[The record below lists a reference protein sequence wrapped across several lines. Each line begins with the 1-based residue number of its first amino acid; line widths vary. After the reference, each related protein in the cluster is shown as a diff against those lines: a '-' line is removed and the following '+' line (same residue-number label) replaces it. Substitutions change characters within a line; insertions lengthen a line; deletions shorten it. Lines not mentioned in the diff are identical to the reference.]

1 MNAHINSFLI
11 HYTKLSDRLENALSV
26 LAEIG
31 LSPEVVSCWDGD
43 NLYWI
48 NDGYSFSELLW
59 LRHVIPVAPILLA
72 NAGNSIDPALEQVLH
87 ELINM
92 PVQAR
97 TMLPGWMHPRSLS
110 KGEMSVLLKHY
121 YAISRIALGEFTY
134 GLIAED
140 DIVLHHSSRESFYQT
155 YTEFCNLDGDYLD
168 LAGGCGLVSTDTSYN
183 YVSLISPPSTR
194 TNACYLLSKRLA
206 KLIVEKFFPI
216 SLPIDWHLLYL
227 LNSIDVHGCYW
238 SKQECFIHGSESG
251 VYKSWRSN

>member
-1 MNAHINSFLI
+1 MNPNINSFLI
-11 HYTKLSDRLENALSV
+11 HYTKLSNRLENALSV

-31 LSPEVVSCWDGD
+31 LSPEIVSCWDGD
-43 NLYWI
+43 NLHCI
-48 NDGYSFSELLW
+48 NDEYSSTELLW

-72 NAGNSIDPALEQVLH
+72 NAGYAIDPALEQYLH
-87 ELINM
+87 ELIKM
-92 PVQAR
+92 PLQAR
-97 TMLPGWMHPRSLS
+97 TLLPHWMHPRSLS
-110 KGEMSVLLKHY
+110 RGEMSVLLKHY
-121 YAISRIALGEFTY
+121 YAISRIALGKHTY

-140 DIVLHHSSRESFYQT
+140 DIVLHPSSSELFYHT

-168 LAGGCGLVSTDTSYN
+168 LAGGCGLVSADYRHH

-206 KLIVEKFFPI
+206 KLIVERFFPV

-227 LNSIDVHGCYW
+227 LNSIDVQGCYW

-251 VYKSWRSN
+251 VYKSWRSD